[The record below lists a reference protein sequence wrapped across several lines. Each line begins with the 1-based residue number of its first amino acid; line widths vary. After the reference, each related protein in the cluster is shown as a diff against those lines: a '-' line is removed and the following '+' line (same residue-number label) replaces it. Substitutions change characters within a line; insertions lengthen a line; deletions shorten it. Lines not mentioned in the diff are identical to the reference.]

1 MLETNTGIERW
12 RIVVVALAT
21 IAALPLFLFENP
33 NSTASLTG
41 VAGADTRAV
50 APSAS
55 SPAQTDSYSIESQI
69 DNDKIYTLLNRSEDW
84 HLSLIH
90 I

>member
-1 MLETNTGIERW
+1 MLETNPNIERW

-21 IAALPLFLFENP
+21 VAALPLFLFENP

-41 VAGADTRAV
+41 VAGADTRV
-50 APSAS
+50 VTS
-55 SPAQTDSYSIESQI
+55 STSSLTETDSYPAESQTDSG
-69 DNDKIYTLLNRSEDW
+69 KIYTLLN
-84 HLSLIH
+84 LSLIH